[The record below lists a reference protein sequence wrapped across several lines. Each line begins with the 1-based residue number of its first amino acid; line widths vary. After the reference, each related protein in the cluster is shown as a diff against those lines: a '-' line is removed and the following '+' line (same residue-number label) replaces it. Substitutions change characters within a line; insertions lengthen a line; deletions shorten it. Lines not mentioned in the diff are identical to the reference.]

1 MAKIQPGLER
11 ISALLKDVT
20 YPWKSIHVAGT
31 NGKGSI
37 CHYASSMLVGRSV
50 KVGKFTSPHL
60 VDRWDCIQI
69 NGEPITEGKFRMVER
84 HYNRLN
90 EKLQIGASPFEI
102 LTAVAFT
109 CFHDA
114 KVKVGV
120 VEVGMGGKLDSTNVL
135 NNQAISVISKIA
147 RDHEGFLGNTLSE
160 IAGHKAGI
168 LRPSVPYIINSTNEA
183 NVQSIIEDY
192 AMSIG
197 AGPRLSTTSWE
208 LQQRLYDSSKWNRA
222 TNKLLPFQQENLKL
236 AVIAVMET
244 LESMD
249 KSTNPK
255 ELAKTLLVNASHRNP
270 GRQELLAA
278 IPVFREASHREN
290 QILVDGAHNPDAA
303 RTLDEFV
310 HNNMRLGQ
318 SPRAERPGS
327 GWPVTWVLAMT
338 EGKDAREYLA
348 TILKP
353 GDKVVTT
360 TFGPVDGMPWV
371 KPMDPQKLLETAR
384 SVEPSITGVHVPIIG
399 ALRALCTAKYI
410 SDRTARWAP
419 IALTGSLYLVGDLHR
434 ELRIRRARTWWT
446 DPATHADR
454 EAFLKIHA
462 EERERV
468 SAILGVKIGGASL
481 PSVQTDSDAEEQR
494 KLQEELDAL
503 TREAQELEIE
513 EERLVKDQSTISGSA
528 DDEQAL
534 SAVERLELEDRRFV
548 ELHASS
554 EQLAASLARAEKAKE
569 ALARQQIA
577 MEAAAKA
584 REEKQER
591 RLAQKQRLEERREKR
606 HEKKG
611 LEQEDAA
618 RRIFERIKAGHKTAL
633 PDWLKKKLQRDPS
646 YAQGPRQAR
655 YIASSES
662 PQDAISFQ
670 TEDSKVLSFPGARA
684 RAGIRRT
691 RAPTPSDAVSEEDR
705 EHCTSP
711 SRGSDSESPQTSLRP
726 EPAKSSPTPAD
737 LVKIIPPQRSEPQDT
752 KLQKPELRDALSVL
766 DKPRAATASQAER
779 RRGQDARRRKQGE
792 RTEEHEGNRKD

>member
-37 CHYASSMLVGRSV
+37 CHYASSMLVGRGV

-60 VDRWDCIQI
+60 
-69 NGEPITEGKFRMVER
+69 FHAVEK

-90 EKLQIGASPFEI
+90 EKLEIGASPFEI

-120 VEVGMGGKLDSTNVL
+120 VEVGMGGRLDSTNVL

-183 NVQSIIEDY
+183 NVQSVIEDY
-192 AMSIG
+192 AQAIG
-197 AGPRLSTTSWE
+197 AGPRLLPTTWE
-208 LQQRLYDSSKWNRA
+208 LQQKLYDSSKWNRA

-236 AVIAVMET
+236 AVVAVMKT

-249 KSTNPK
+249 ESTNPK

-270 GRQELLAA
+270 GRQEFLAA

-310 HNNMRLGQ
+310 QNNLRLGQ
-318 SPRAERPGS
+318 SPRAERPDS

-338 EGKDAREYLA
+338 EGKDAREYLT

-371 KPMDPQKLLETAR
+371 KSMDPQKLLEIAR

-434 ELRIRRARTWWT
+434 ELRTRQAKTWWT

-454 EAFLKIHA
+454 EALLRIHA

-468 SAILGVKIGGASL
+468 SAISGVKGGGASL
-481 PSVQTDSDAEEQR
+481 PGMQKDSATEEQR

-513 EERLVKDQSTISGSA
+513 EDRLVKDQTTSLGSTG
-528 DDEQAL
+528 DDQAL
-534 SAVERLELEDRRFV
+534 SAVERLELEDRRFA
-548 ELHASS
+548 ELHATP
-554 EQLAASLARAEKAKE
+554 EQLVASLARAEKAKE
-569 ALARQQIA
+569 ALVRQQIA
-577 MEAAAKA
+577 IEYAAKA
-584 REEKQER
+584 RQEKQEK
-591 RLAQKQRLEERREKR
+591 RLAQKQRLEERKEKR
-606 HEKKG
+606 HGKKG

-618 RRIFERIKAGHKTAL
+618 RRIFERIEAGHKTVL
-633 PDWLKKKLQRDPS
+633 PHWLKTKLQRDPD
-646 YAQGPRQAR
+646 YAQGPREAR
-655 YIASSES
+655 YIASSGP
-662 PQDAISFQ
+662 PQDALSFS
-670 TEDSKVLSFPGARA
+670 TGNSKVLSFPGARA
-684 RAGIRRT
+684 KASLRTT
-691 RAPTPSDAVSEEDR
+691 RAPTPPDAVPEETTSEPVDQ
-705 EHCTSP
+705 EHRISS
-711 SRGSDSESPQTSLRP
+711 SRGSDSQSSRTSPKS

-737 LVKIIPPQRSEPQDT
+737 LVKIILPQ
-752 KLQKPELRDALSVL
+752 K
-766 DKPRAATASQAER
+766 AER
-779 RRGQDARRRKQGE
+779 
-792 RTEEHEGNRKD
+792 